1 MQEHRAA
8 AAGYPRGGVVV
19 DLADEIIEIIGTR
32 QPVAAAIACKPHGL
46 IIMAARRVLA
56 PGVLLP
62 DRANRQQG
70 FGPRMP
76 VGAPPQ
82 LPRPKCAPRGAAVA
96 FPFVGL
102 DAATAERDRYR
113 EPARRQ
119 PAPARIAGRG
129 ANPDRR

>member
-8 AAGYPRGGVVV
+8 AAGYPRRGVVV
-19 DLADEIIEIIGTR
+19 DLDDEIIEMIGAR
-32 QPVAAAIACKPHGL
+32 QPVAAAIACEPQRL

-56 PGVLLP
+56 PGVLLL

-70 FGPRMP
+70 FGPWMP
-76 VGAPPQ
+76 VGTPPQ
-82 LPRPKCAPRGAAVA
+82 LPWPKCAPWGAAVA

-113 EPARRQ
+113 EPA
-119 PAPARIAGRG
+119 
-129 ANPDRR
+129 